1 MLLFV
6 GVLEG
11 LFLTMLTST
20 EFPPATLVPVIEVLF
35 SSVSSGVWEETTTLL
50 ISVVPAALGETFTT
64 MSNCATVPAVSV
76 AIEQF
81 TVPVDPTDG
90 VVQPNVGPVVC
101 VYETNVT
108 SAGSGSLNVA

>member
-1 MLLFV
+1 MPTSAELPPGTFV
-6 GVLEG
+6 PE
-11 LFLTMLTST
+11 
-20 EFPPATLVPVIEVLF
+20 IEVSF
-35 SSVSSGVWEETTTLL
+35 SLLPSGVWEETTTVL

-76 AIEQF
+76 AIEQL

-90 VVQPNVGPVVC
+90 VVQPNVGPAVC

-108 SAGSGSLNVA
+108 LVGSGSLNIA